1 MKRQK
6 GQPNDVVATTNHRAA
21 QTIPTLAPPITRTL
35 LNLILSASGTPND
48 MIFFDIGDVPLI
60 L

>member
-1 MKRQK
+1 MAAAANQ
-6 GQPNDVVATTNHRAA
+6 RAA
-21 QTIPTLAPPITRTL
+21 RIVPTPAPPITRTL
-35 LNLILSASGTPND
+35 LNLILSASETPID